1 MRRWKTCTALVVAYL
16 LVFQLLI
23 LGVAVGAQASV
34 VGSAGADGILCTASG
49 AHSSDA
55 PTEDDRGHIGQC
67 CTVGCPMLG
76 GLGLAP
82 PLLSPGGPAD
92 FAFVTRLAAPQA
104 ACPDPKRAGS
114 SFSARAPPAVI

>member
-23 LGVAVGAQASV
+23 LGVAVGAQASA
-34 VGSAGADGILCTASG
+34 AGPAGPDGILCSSSAS
-49 AHSSDA
+49 HSSEA
-55 PTEDDRGHIGQC
+55 PAEGDSGHLGQC

-76 GLGLAP
+76 GLGLVP
-82 PLLSPGGPAD
+82 PLPSHGMPAE
-92 FAFVTRLAAPQA
+92 FAVAFEPAALEA

>member
-1 MRRWKTCTALVVAYL
+1 MRSWKSCTALVVAYL

-34 VGSAGADGILCTASG
+34 AGTAGADGLLCTSSESHPSEAPAQGDSG
-49 AHSSDA
+49 HL
-55 PTEDDRGHIGQC
+55 GQC

-82 PLLSPGGPAD
+82 PLLSHGVPAA
-92 FAFVTRLAAPQA
+92 FATAFEPAALEA